1 MHTNIETEI
10 CSNNQSIK
18 TIETAKKSNYMM
30 FILVDIPYSNQL
42 SWLHYS
48 NNRTSLLGINNAELK
63 WHANKL

>member
-18 TIETAKKSNYMM
+18 TIETAKENNYMM

-42 SWLHYS
+42 FWFHYS